1 MNTSTLYAFFVLFDK
16 TTGAIASYGDHNTEE
31 PIADLPE
38 ELDVVYFVERVAVNV
53 TTQSINTETL
63 ELVNVAI
70 SEPEFIPTA
79 TWENIKEF
87 RNKFA
92 DTPVTTE
99 KGLLDVDSNSM
110 ETLQMA
116 EDHFTFLPTVE
127 NGKLA
132 WKMADNTIVYL
143 THPELIAM
151 NAEAKDLRA
160 KQVAIMFYRA
170 EVLRA
175 MDPAPLLEYVASY
188 QNWIEP

>member
-1 MNTSTLYAFFVLFDK
+1 MKHALIENDNAK
-16 TTGAIASYGDHNTEE
+16 RI
-31 PIADLPE
+31 
-38 ELDVVYFVERVAVNV
+38 
-53 TTQSINTETL
+53 
-63 ELVNVAI
+63 ELVDGL
-70 SEPEFIPTA
+70 PTIVDKPVIHYA
-79 TWENIKEF
+79 TWNDIKIY
-87 RNKFA
+87 RNQFA
-92 DTPVTTE
+92 NTPVTTE
-99 KGLLDVDSNSM
+99 KGLLDVDSDSM

-116 EDHFTFLPTVE
+116 EDHFVFLPTVE

-143 THPELIAM
+143 THAELIAM

-175 MDPAPLLEYVASY
+175 MDPAPTLEYVASY